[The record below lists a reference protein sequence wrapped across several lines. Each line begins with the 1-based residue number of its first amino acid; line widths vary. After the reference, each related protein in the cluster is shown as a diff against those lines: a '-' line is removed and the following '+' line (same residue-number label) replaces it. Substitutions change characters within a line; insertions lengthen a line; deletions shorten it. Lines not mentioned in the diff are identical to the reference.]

1 MEERNKLRGSE
12 EESINQKK
20 REQSEEES
28 INQKKRGQS
37 EGYWLSFITL
47 KSFVFEGA
55 ISANKLPSSIQLL
68 R

>member
-12 EESINQKK
+12 EESINHKK
-20 REQSEEES
+20 RGQSAVEN
-28 INQKKRGQS
+28 INQTKRGQS

-55 ISANKLPSSIQLL
+55 RSANKLPSSIQLL